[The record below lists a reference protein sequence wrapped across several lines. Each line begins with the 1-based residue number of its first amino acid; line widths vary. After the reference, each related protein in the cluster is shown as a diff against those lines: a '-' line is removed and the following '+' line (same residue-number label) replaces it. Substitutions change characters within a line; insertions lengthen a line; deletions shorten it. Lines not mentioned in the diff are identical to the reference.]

1 MTTKNSKLM
10 VVDTCV
16 ARACGTGEGE
26 DSKAARQFLNE
37 MKDICHRVIL
47 TRALLEEY
55 RKHTPRNRYF
65 TQWMAAMMA
74 RKKAPLLE
82 APEDLP
88 LKQALQSWDAPEER
102 KRIAQKDTLLVNAAR
117 VADRIIVSYD
127 NRARQAFAECADA
140 TRCPSLTDLVWINPK
155 AESPKGPA
163 VEWLRRGAPAEA
175 QWRLVNKPC

>member
-37 MKDICHRVIL
+37 MKDMCHRVVL
-47 TRALLEEY
+47 TRAILEEY
-55 RKHTPRNRYF
+55 RKHTPHNRYF
-65 TQWMAAMMA
+65 TQWRAAMTA

-82 APEDLP
+82 APEDPP
-88 LKQALQSWDAPEER
+88 LRQALQSWDAPEQR
-102 KRIAQKDTLLVNAAR
+102 KKMAQKDALLVDAAR
-117 VADRIIVSYD
+117 VADHIIVSYD
-127 NRARQAFAECADA
+127 SRARQAFAECATA
-140 TRCPSLTDLVWINPK
+140 TRCRSLTDLVWINPK
-155 AESPKGPA
+155 AESPKGPV

-175 QWRLVNKPC
+175 PWRLVNKPC